1 VRSSMA
7 TTPERSTCAR
17 ARQRAHGERVFMAMT
32 PSGMA
37 GLNAPV
43 EATASWQVVR
53 LDDDRSAPLQV
64 RCTAECNAERM

>member
-1 VRSSMA
+1 MRSSMA

-17 ARQRAHGERVFMAMT
+17 ARQRAHGERAVMAMA

-43 EATASWQVVR
+43 EATASSQVVR
-53 LDDDRSAPLQV
+53 LDDGRGE
-64 RCTAECNAERM
+64 RCLRP